1 MAKFFVSNE
10 VELQEAFEAAN
21 AGGFDLNKIIFAEDS
36 VIELTSGLEYTGTG
50 ELVLKGNGAEIIAS
64 DDFQTFEGVSEA
76 VDGKG
81 VALITS
87 RSAGDVKI
95 KDLALDGNQG
105 RSQHGFE
112 LDVPGEAD
120 GVIETVFKNVEVAGF
135 WDHGVHLDDQAGATG
150 QGGET
155 AGGKDDLTGANSDA
169 SLFVKILGSEISEN
183 GIYEGISVSD
193 SDGFRIDEG
202 RFGDAFVVIKN
213 SEFVRNGA
221 DGFELDETGKGFAA
235 ADVFRSVF
243 NDNGPFDLDDT
254 DDGLDIDEA
263 GAGRLQVRVRQSEIN
278 GNFDEGLDLDEAGRG
293 SIFLDVEDTFANING
308 NAKLEGLATDPG
320 GTGVKLSEEGQGNIF
335 ADVINSQANGNDDYG
350 FRFEQ
355 FDGGEIQ
362 ASFEAVWALDNRN
375 DIPDEGGRNGIR
387 LESFATGD
395 GEEPEVLNPVFAEF
409 NTVVATGN
417 GREGLRVDADVF
429 TAEFD
434 GENLFDFVDFSNTVV
449 FG

>member
-10 VELQEAFEAAN
+10 AELQGAFEAAN
-21 AGGFDLNKIIFAEDS
+21 AGGFGLNKIIFAADS
-36 VIELTSGLEYTGTG
+36 TIELTSGLEYTGTG
-50 ELVLKGNGAEIIAS
+50 DLILVGNGSEIIAS
-64 DDFQTFEGVSEA
+64 ETFQTYEGVSEA

-95 KDLALDGNQG
+95 TDLELNGNEG

-112 LDVPGEAD
+112 LDVPGDAD
-120 GVIETVFKNVEVAGF
+120 GVISAKFKGVEVEGF
-135 WDHGVHLDDQAGATG
+135 WDHGVHIDDQAGATG
-150 QGGET
+150 QGGDT

-169 SLFVKILGSEISEN
+169 SLLVKIFDSEIALN
-183 GIYEGISVSD
+183 GIWEDSVSD
-193 SDGFRIDEG
+193 SDGFRVDEG
-202 RFGDAFVVIKN
+202 RFGDAVVLIKN
-213 SEFVRNGA
+213 SEFVLNGA

-235 ADVFRSVF
+235 ADVFRSAF
-243 NDNGPFDLDDT
+243 NDNGPFDLNDT

-263 GAGRLQVRVRQSEIN
+263 GAGRLEVRVRQSEFN

-293 SIFLDVEDTFANING
+293 SIVIDVQDTFANNNG
-308 NAKLEGLATDPG
+308 NAKLNGLATDPG
-320 GTGVKLSEEGQGNIF
+320 GTGIKLSEEQGGSIF
-335 ADVINSQANGNDDYG
+335 AEFINSQANGNDDYG
-350 FRFEQ
+350 FRLEQ
-355 FDGGEIQ
+355 FGGGEID
-362 ASFEAVWALDNRN
+362 ALFEAVWALDNRN

-429 TAEFD
+429 TAQFD
-434 GENLFDFVDFSNTVV
+434 GENLFDFVDFSDTVV

>member
-1 MAKFFVSNE
+1 MAKIFVSNE
-10 VELQEAFEAAN
+10 AELQAAFEAAN
-21 AGGFDLNKIIFAEDS
+21 TGGFDLNKIIFAENS
-36 VIELTSGLEYTGTG
+36 VIELSAGLEYTGTG
-50 ELVLKGNGAEIIAS
+50 DLVLQGNGAEIVAS
-64 DDFQTFEGVSEA
+64 DDFEVFEGVSEA

-87 RSAGDVKI
+87 RSGGNVKI
-95 KDLALDGNQG
+95 KDLELDGNQG

-112 LDVPGEAD
+112 LDVPGDAD
-120 GVIETVFKNVEVAGF
+120 GVIKAVFKGVEVEGF

-169 SLFVKILGSEISEN
+169 SLFVKIFGSEISEN
-183 GIYEGISVSD
+183 GIWDDSVSD

-213 SEFVRNGA
+213 STFVENGA

-235 ADVFRSVF
+235 ADVFRSAF
-243 NDNGPFDLDDT
+243 NDNGPFDLNDT

-263 GAGRLQVRVRQSEIN
+263 GAGRLEVRVRQSEIN

-293 SIFLDVEDTFANING
+293 SIFIEVQDTFANNNG
-308 NAKLEGLATDPG
+308 NAKLLGLATDPG
-320 GTGVKLSEEGQGNIF
+320 GTGIKLSEEDQGNIF
-335 ADVINSQANGNDDYG
+335 AEFINSQANGNDDYG
-350 FRFEQ
+350 FRLEQ
-355 FDGGEIQ
+355 FGGGEIN
-362 ASFEAVWALDNRN
+362 ALFESVWALDNRN

-387 LESFATGD
+387 LESFASAD

-429 TAEFD
+429 TAQFD